1 MAIQWL
7 EATKRGGNGA
17 SRSKFISVS
26 FTKTA
31 RKDDDAHILVIS
43 LSVDAMKDLRLQ
55 IGDRLRLG
63 YEKAD
68 GGWLVIV
75 RSQDIGP
82 MITPGS
88 GTNKGGTEKLRGKV
102 ASGVAKFSGAPF
114 GLPAYSYTALS
125 RQDVIIDDAMLRIPV
140 SDLMIAEGRDLLGGT
155 PRRARRV
162 LTTAH

>member
-1 MAIQWL
+1 MAMQWL
-7 EATKRGGNGA
+7 ESKGRGGSS
-17 SRSKFISVS
+17 SRNKFIAVS

-31 RKDDDAHILVIS
+31 RKDDDAHILVIF

-55 IGDRLRLG
+55 IGDKLQLG
-63 YEKAD
+63 YDDSD
-68 GGWLVIV
+68 GGWLVARRNQNV
-75 RSQDIGP
+75 GA

-88 GTNKGGTEKLRGKV
+88 GTGKGKTEKLRGKV
-102 ASGVAKFSGAPF
+102 VAGVAKFSGAPF

-125 RQDVIIDDAMLRIPV
+125 RQDLIIDDAMLRIPV